1 MARKFYEELDGKIE
15 NKKNN
20 KSFLNGEKY
29 ESLI

>member
-1 MARKFYEELDGKIE
+1 MARKFYEDWKIE